1 MRPKSRASA
10 ADAAAGGRRQAA
22 ADPYTLAL
30 QWLSLRELS
39 ARQLR
44 QRLARREVSAEAID
58 AVITRL
64 QASGVLD
71 ESRMARAAARL
82 ETVVRGRGPARAR
95 QKLKSLGLSDRD
107 VDQALAA
114 ALEDVDVATL
124 LDRALEKRL
133 RREKGDA
140 RDPATVR
147 RVVGSLVRQ
156 GFAPGA
162 ILARLRAAA
171 RSTIATGG

>member
-1 MRPKSRASA
+1 VRRRSRASA
-10 ADAAAGGRRQAA
+10 ADAGAGGRRPAA
-22 ADPYTLAL
+22 GDPYTLAL

-44 QRLARREVSAEAID
+44 QRLARREVPAEAIE
-58 AVITRL
+58 AVIVRL

-107 VDQALAA
+107 VEQALDA

-133 RREKGDA
+133 RREKGDV
-140 RDPATVR
+140 RDAATVR

-162 ILARLRAAA
+162 ILARLRA
-171 RSTIATGG
+171 RGTTVDSDE

>member
-1 MRPKSRASA
+1 MSA
-10 ADAAAGGRRQAA
+10 A
-22 ADPYTLAL
+22 
-30 QWLSLRELS
+30 
-39 ARQLR
+39 
-44 QRLARREVSAEAID
+44 AID

-107 VDQALAA
+107 VEQALDA

-133 RREKGDA
+133 RREKGDV
-140 RDPATVR
+140 RDAATVR

-162 ILARLRAAA
+162 ILARLRARGTDRRQRRIAA
-171 RSTIATGG
+171 PARAGERHVSPALAPSPQPLVP

>member
-10 ADAAAGGRRQAA
+10 AEA

-44 QRLARREVSAEAID
+44 QRLARREVPAEAIE
-58 AVITRL
+58 AVIVRL

-107 VDQALAA
+107 VDQALDA

-133 RREKGDA
+133 RREKGDV

-162 ILARLRAAA
+162 ILARLRARGSAVDD
-171 RSTIATGG
+171 SD